1 VNDIPRQ
8 YRRTQRAPPSEP
20 SPYIQL
26 LVSPISDFCE
36 KCPNVSS
43 WTETLYDSIVVEF
56 QSSIVDVLEASRKM
70 EASLAKLQQM
80 RKKQQGKSDDGLS
93 DDEKIR
99 KQIQLDVESFIQ
111 RFFYAATSEILTHF
125 CASDTSATAMG

>member
-1 VNDIPRQ
+1 MNSKKRILESSSLIRKYVQDQISARCLPIVKSVNDIPRQ

-20 SPYIQL
+20 SQYIQQ

-36 KCPNVSS
+36 KCPNVIS

-80 RKKQQGKSDDGLS
+80 RKKQQKSDDGLS
-93 DDEKIR
+93 DDEKTTKKR
-99 KQIQLDVESFIQ
+99 
-111 RFFYAATSEILTHF
+111 RR
-125 CASDTSATAMG
+125 

>member
-1 VNDIPRQ
+1 MN
-8 YRRTQRAPPSEP
+8 
-20 SPYIQL
+20 
-26 LVSPISDFCE
+26 
-36 KCPNVSS
+36 N

-56 QSSIVDVLEASRKM
+56 QSTIVDVLEASRKM

-80 RKKQQGKSDDGLS
+80 RKKQQGKNDDGLS

-111 RFFYAATSEILTHF
+111 RFVTSLAF
-125 CASDTSATAMG
+125 SADLEFRFRDLGVPETNKNVQSLQELISF

>member
-1 VNDIPRQ
+1 M
-8 YRRTQRAPPSEP
+8 PPTEP
-20 SPYIQL
+20 SPYIQQL
-26 LVSPISDFCE
+26 CAPISDFCE
-36 KCPNVSS
+36 KCPNVND

-56 QSSIVDVLEASRKM
+56 QSTIVDVLEASRKM

-80 RKKQQGKSDDGLS
+80 RKKQQGKNDDGLS

-111 RFFYAATSEILTHF
+111 RFITGLALIAHIELRFRDLGVPATNKNVQSLQELISF
-125 CASDTSATAMG
+125 

>member
-1 VNDIPRQ
+1 MVSLPARVNMLRSARCLPIVKSVNDIPRQ

-20 SPYIQL
+20 SQYIQQ

-36 KCPNVSS
+36 KCPNVIS

-80 RKKQQGKSDDGLS
+80 RKKQQKSDDGLS

-99 KQIQLDVESFIQ
+99 KQIQLDVESFIK
-111 RFFYAATSEILTHF
+111 R
-125 CASDTSATAMG
+125 